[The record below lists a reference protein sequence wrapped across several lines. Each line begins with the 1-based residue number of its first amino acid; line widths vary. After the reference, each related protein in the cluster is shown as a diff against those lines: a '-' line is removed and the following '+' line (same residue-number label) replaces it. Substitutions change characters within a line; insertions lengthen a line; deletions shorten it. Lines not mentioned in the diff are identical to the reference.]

1 MEDAL
6 TSVGDL
12 ERKLNSARQS
22 LIGLNDNIRRFVGRG
37 LKDSRFLLI
46 SLQQKKTC
54 TFLFFSRV
62 EKYSA
67 DGGAKRNEQNFDR
80 NNPRHD
86 YLKQKRRVYD
96 SKIVLNRLSK
106 EEEDA
111 LWMPTPRIN
120 SRVIREMP
128 SREEIVEAQGV
139 DSESK
144 ARNRR
149 MFGSLLGTL
158 QKFCQEES
166 RLRKKENKKALI
178 EKKLEEQELQEKTL
192 IQKERE
198 TLFLD
203 RKRKQNEIRNLER
216 KVARLKDFKTWE
228 QSMICHQHQIRT
240 RTKPHIFFQPRL
252 PSSQTDKLVL
262 ESKSEL
268 DGVLKQ
274 RREDLQAELREIEC
288 SVDEDCAMDDSTA
301 FDNSSSKEFQ
311 KTPQLP
317 EICKSNT

>member
-1 MEDAL
+1 M
-6 TSVGDL
+6 
-12 ERKLNSARQS
+12 
-22 LIGLNDNIRRFVGRG
+22 
-37 LKDSRFLLI
+37 
-46 SLQQKKTC
+46 
-54 TFLFFSRV
+54 FFSRV
-62 EKYSA
+62 EKYSP
-67 DGGAKRNEQNFDR
+67 DVGSKRNEQNFDR
-80 NNPRHD
+80 NNPRQD

-139 DSESK
+139 DSESR

-240 RTKPHIFFQPRL
+240 RTKPHIFYQPRL
-252 PSSQTDKLVL
+252 HSAQTDKLVL

-268 DGVLKQ
+268 DCVLKK

-311 KTPQLP
+311 KTTELP
-317 EICKSNT
+317 EICKSHT